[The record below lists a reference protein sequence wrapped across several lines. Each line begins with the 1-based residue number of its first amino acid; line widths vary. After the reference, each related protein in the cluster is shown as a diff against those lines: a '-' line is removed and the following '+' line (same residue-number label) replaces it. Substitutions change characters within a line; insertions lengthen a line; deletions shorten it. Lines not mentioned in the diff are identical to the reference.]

1 MPAPVSTVT
10 KTVPVEELVAHAL
23 TSLRDGRRT
32 LRAAALTLLTCAVE
46 DLRSEPGLNEL
57 ALEIVDLEI
66 HRRKGEG

>member
-1 MPAPVSTVT
+1 MGEIRTVVA